1 MFIFVF
7 WGCQALDTSV
17 WRIVH
22 LAQHAVRRFAEYLA
36 AFKTAIGARNDSI
49 ATRVVGSGI
58 HHEQSTHQTASND
71 IPGHTNLGRDEEW
84 QAVFAPRDLVGLYCK
99 TYLFVARHR
108 KLLCYRQHSAI
119 LVSYVTSG
127 FWNPANDFEEYP
139 PAPTWNCT
147 MPFPASPED
156 RPDPLENMP
165 AMRARI
171 PEHVARGEVS
181 TGVIVVTGGT
191 EYVLDFVRNLPRP
204 NMIVARVVLPHMVMP
219 QFIDAL
225 AANVELF
232 RQRYGELPG
241 APPLGIVAA
250 NPAIPGAGSPVV
262 AGGSNSV
269 DVWPGSN
276 PVPPAPN
283 ASGVANPAEPMGN
296 SLGGQNPS
304 PQSNG
309 NQNPPSPGNQNQG
322 NPQGAVP
329 NQTNQLRRQNP
340 QEVYD
345 DLKLRDDILSGAY
358 ANAVMI
364 GHGPY
369 EFSFDFI
376 TNFYPQSAVSCRV
389 YLASGHIYRLLESL
403 RASWEQLRPRL
414 SQGHPPTNPPQNLP
428 PSN

>member
-1 MFIFVF
+1 
-7 WGCQALDTSV
+7 
-17 WRIVH
+17 
-22 LAQHAVRRFAEYLA
+22 
-36 AFKTAIGARNDSI
+36 
-49 ATRVVGSGI
+49 
-58 HHEQSTHQTASND
+58 
-71 IPGHTNLGRDEEW
+71 
-84 QAVFAPRDLVGLYCK
+84 
-99 TYLFVARHR
+99 
-108 KLLCYRQHSAI
+108 
-119 LVSYVTSG
+119 
-127 FWNPANDFEEYP
+127 
-139 PAPTWNCT
+139 

-219 QFIDAL
+219 QFIEAL

-241 APPLGIVAA
+241 APPPSIVTA
-250 NPAIPGAGSPVV
+250 NPVVPGDGSLNP
-262 AGGSNSV
+262 APQSNSV
-269 DVWPGSN
+269 DVWPGSAAIS
-276 PVPPAPN
+276 PPPN
-283 ASGVANPAEPMGN
+283 SSGDANPSEPMGD
-296 SLGGQNPS
+296 LAGGQSSP
-304 PQSNG
+304 PQSPASQNPMPSNIA
-309 NQNPPSPGNQNQG
+309 NQNSG
-322 NPQGAVP
+322 NPQNAVP
-329 NQTNQLRRQNP
+329 NQTNHLRRQNP

-345 DLKLRDDILSGAY
+345 DLKLRDEILSGAY

-364 GHGPY
+364 GHGPF

-389 YLASGHIYRLLESL
+389 YLASGHIHRLLESL

-414 SQGHPPTNPPQNLP
+414 SQGHPPQNPPQNLP

>member
-1 MFIFVF
+1 
-7 WGCQALDTSV
+7 
-17 WRIVH
+17 
-22 LAQHAVRRFAEYLA
+22 
-36 AFKTAIGARNDSI
+36 
-49 ATRVVGSGI
+49 
-58 HHEQSTHQTASND
+58 
-71 IPGHTNLGRDEEW
+71 
-84 QAVFAPRDLVGLYCK
+84 
-99 TYLFVARHR
+99 
-108 KLLCYRQHSAI
+108 
-119 LVSYVTSG
+119 
-127 FWNPANDFEEYP
+127 
-139 PAPTWNCT
+139 

-241 APPLGIVAA
+241 APPPGIVTSNHAVS
-250 NPAIPGAGSPVV
+250 GAGSPIV
-262 AGGSNSV
+262 AAESNSV

-276 PVPPAPN
+276 PVAPTPY
-283 ASGVANPAEPMGN
+283 ASGVANPVEPMGN
-296 SLGGQNPS
+296 SLGGQTPS
-304 PQSNG
+304 PQSDG
-309 NQNPPSPGNQNQG
+309 NQNPTPPGPGNQNQG

-329 NQTNQLRRQNP
+329 NQTNHLRRQNP

-345 DLKLRDDILSGAY
+345 DLKLRDEILSGAY

-389 YLASGHIYRLLESL
+389 YLASGHIHRLLESL

-414 SQGHPPTNPPQNLP
+414 SQGQPPTNPPQNLP
-428 PSN
+428 PSS

>member
-1 MFIFVF
+1 
-7 WGCQALDTSV
+7 
-17 WRIVH
+17 
-22 LAQHAVRRFAEYLA
+22 
-36 AFKTAIGARNDSI
+36 
-49 ATRVVGSGI
+49 
-58 HHEQSTHQTASND
+58 
-71 IPGHTNLGRDEEW
+71 
-84 QAVFAPRDLVGLYCK
+84 
-99 TYLFVARHR
+99 
-108 KLLCYRQHSAI
+108 
-119 LVSYVTSG
+119 
-127 FWNPANDFEEYP
+127 
-139 PAPTWNCT
+139 
-147 MPFPASPED
+147 MPFPASPDD
-156 RPDPLENMP
+156 RADPLENMP

-241 APPLGIVAA
+241 MPQPTVVSQPFQAGPGVVGDGPSNPTLGPQPTAPD
-250 NPAIPGAGSPVV
+250 
-262 AGGSNSV
+262 SNSV
-269 DVWPGSN
+269 DVWPGSTPN
-276 PVPPAPN
+276 PGQSTKSGLSDPTSSGGSNSGSQGDSSGGQQSTAPN
-283 ASGVANPAEPMGN
+283 
-296 SLGGQNPS
+296 QN
-304 PQSNG
+304 NH
-309 NQNPPSPGNQNQG
+309 
-322 NPQGAVP
+322 
-329 NQTNQLRRQNP
+329 LRRQNP

-345 DLKLRDDILSGAY
+345 DLKLRDEILSGAY

-389 YLASGHIYRLLESL
+389 YLASGHIHRLLESL

-414 SQGHPPTNPPQNLP
+414 SPGQLPPQP
-428 PSN
+428 PG

>member
-1 MFIFVF
+1 
-7 WGCQALDTSV
+7 
-17 WRIVH
+17 
-22 LAQHAVRRFAEYLA
+22 
-36 AFKTAIGARNDSI
+36 
-49 ATRVVGSGI
+49 
-58 HHEQSTHQTASND
+58 
-71 IPGHTNLGRDEEW
+71 
-84 QAVFAPRDLVGLYCK
+84 
-99 TYLFVARHR
+99 
-108 KLLCYRQHSAI
+108 
-119 LVSYVTSG
+119 
-127 FWNPANDFEEYP
+127 
-139 PAPTWNCT
+139 
-147 MPFPASPED
+147 MPFPASPDD

-241 APPLGIVAA
+241 MPQPTVVSQPIQSGPVIVVAGPSNPPLGLQPTAPDA
-250 NPAIPGAGSPVV
+250 
-262 AGGSNSV
+262 NSV
-269 DVWPGSN
+269 DVWPGSTPN
-276 PVPPAPN
+276 PGQSTNPGQSDPTSSGGSNSNSGSMGDSSSGQASTAPN
-283 ASGVANPAEPMGN
+283 
-296 SLGGQNPS
+296 QN
-304 PQSNG
+304 NH
-309 NQNPPSPGNQNQG
+309 
-322 NPQGAVP
+322 
-329 NQTNQLRRQNP
+329 LRRQNP

-345 DLKLRDDILSGAY
+345 DLKLRDEILSGAY

-389 YLASGHIYRLLESL
+389 YLASGHIHRLLESL

-414 SQGHPPTNPPQNLP
+414 SQGNPPPSQP
-428 PSN
+428 PPQPPR

>member
-1 MFIFVF
+1 M
-7 WGCQALDTSV
+7 S
-17 WRIVH
+17 
-22 LAQHAVRRFAEYLA
+22 
-36 AFKTAIGARNDSI
+36 
-49 ATRVVGSGI
+49 
-58 HHEQSTHQTASND
+58 
-71 IPGHTNLGRDEEW
+71 
-84 QAVFAPRDLVGLYCK
+84 
-99 TYLFVARHR
+99 
-108 KLLCYRQHSAI
+108 
-119 LVSYVTSG
+119 
-127 FWNPANDFEEYP
+127 
-139 PAPTWNCT
+139 
-147 MPFPASPED
+147 FPASPED

-181 TGVIVVTGGT
+181 TGVIVVTGAT

-241 APPLGIVAA
+241 APAAVPLQPTQIV
-250 NPAIPGAGSPVV
+250 
-262 AGGSNSV
+262 
-269 DVWPGSN
+269 
-276 PVPPAPN
+276 
-283 ASGVANPAEPMGN
+283 GVANPGVVDASAQSAGSGSVDVLPGSGTGSNESSASG
-296 SLGGQNPS
+296 SGGSSPS
-304 PQSNG
+304 PQGHGVPAGGQVPTPANATPANAQNG
-309 NQNPPSPGNQNQG
+309 SGNS
-322 NPQGAVP
+322 
-329 NQTNQLRRQNP
+329 TNQVRRQNP

-345 DLKLRDDILSGAY
+345 DLKLRDEILSGAY

-389 YLASGHIYRLLESL
+389 YLASGHIFRLLESL

-414 SQGHPPTNPPQNLP
+414 SQGTPPQTPPPPQP
-428 PSN
+428 PS

>member
-1 MFIFVF
+1 
-7 WGCQALDTSV
+7 
-17 WRIVH
+17 
-22 LAQHAVRRFAEYLA
+22 
-36 AFKTAIGARNDSI
+36 
-49 ATRVVGSGI
+49 
-58 HHEQSTHQTASND
+58 
-71 IPGHTNLGRDEEW
+71 
-84 QAVFAPRDLVGLYCK
+84 
-99 TYLFVARHR
+99 
-108 KLLCYRQHSAI
+108 
-119 LVSYVTSG
+119 
-127 FWNPANDFEEYP
+127 
-139 PAPTWNCT
+139 
-147 MPFPASPED
+147 MPFPSSPDD

-241 APPLGIVAA
+241 LPQPAIVSHPFQTGPGNVAA
-250 NPAIPGAGSPVV
+250 NPTNQAMGAQSSGPES
-262 AGGSNSV
+262 SSV
-269 DVWPGSN
+269 DVWPGSTPN
-276 PVPPAPN
+276 PAQPNNRAQPNSPGQSGPNSAGGANTGSANPTPDSSGDQASVQQPSAPN
-283 ASGVANPAEPMGN
+283 NH
-296 SLGGQNPS
+296 
-304 PQSNG
+304 
-309 NQNPPSPGNQNQG
+309 
-322 NPQGAVP
+322 
-329 NQTNQLRRQNP
+329 LRRQNP

-345 DLKLRDDILSGAY
+345 DLKLRDEILSGAY

-389 YLASGHIYRLLESL
+389 YLASGHIHRLLESL

-414 SQGHPPTNPPQNLP
+414 SGNPPPNP
-428 PSN
+428 PPQQPPR